1 MGQLLAAYNFS
12 TIQKTFLFD
21 PDYNFIHQM
30 NLSMFVILWE
40 ETKNA
45 KDKQSDK
52 QKHCIIN
59 FYLSG

>member
-1 MGQLLAAYNFS
+1 
-12 TIQKTFLFD
+12 
-21 PDYNFIHQM
+21 M